1 MNDTAENQYT
11 PIPGVPWE
19 VRYDV
24 WSNIH
29 YGYVGTEIGMDD
41 WVLRAGANGADLL
54 EHHDID
60 HSDRSEEHTSELQSL
75 MRTST
80 AVFCLQKQKPN
91 HTYITHTRP

>member
-41 WVLRAGANGADLL
+41 WVLRAGANGAEPL
-54 EHHDID
+54 EHPDIA
-60 HSDRSEEHTSELQSL
+60 HSDRSAEHPPDLQSL
-75 MRTST
+75 MRISYAVVCWTTTKKRSNDYHST
-80 AVFCLQKQKPN
+80 
-91 HTYITHTRP
+91 TH